1 MEPLTPKLYQESVLG
16 SLDAYFNACHETGD
30 PDTAFYRTTKELWGN
45 GLQYRP
51 IAGFPADMPYF
62 CLRVPTGG
70 GKTRLAARAVEL
82 VNSML
87 LRTEHSVI
95 LWLVTE
101 AAGEKAFN
109 AALGAGDP
117 LLQCLRAD
125 LQALLLMANAR
136 DELVLHVALGWM
148 AGLCGRVGDALPW
161 LDGTALVSVRFRTS
175 RSLALTGG
183 GFPAIARVFPMNE
196 SIEAIQ
202 TEALAQITAARDERA
217 LEDAR
222 VAVLGKK
229 GSLTR
234 VSAGIKDVP
243 QEDKAAVGQ
252 LLNAA
257 RAAITAA
264 LEAKQLALRDLADRA
279 ALAGIDVTLP
289 ARDLPCGALHPLTL
303 IRDESIG
310 ILRRMG
316 FALAEGPEI
325 EDEFHC
331 FDALNTPADHPAR
344 NEKDTFYF
352 DSGKLLRTHTSSVQI
367 RTMESQAPPVRI
379 IAPGSAYRRDEIDA
393 THLSAFN
400 QLEGLYVDA
409 DVSLPDLK
417 GTLEYFLHEL
427 FGTNTAV
434 RFRPHFF
441 PFTEPSFE
449 IDVQL
454 QLKGQPPRWI
464 EVAGCGMV
472 DPAVFDAIN
481 RSRKDHAYDPEKV
494 TGFAFGMGLDR
505 LAMIRWGIKD
515 IRLLIENDVRFLRQF
530 A

>member
-1 MEPLTPKLYQESVLG
+1 MKDQLS
-16 SLDAYFNACHETGD
+16 
-30 PDTAFYRTTKELWGN
+30 
-45 GLQYRP
+45 
-51 IAGFPADMPYF
+51 
-62 CLRVPTGG
+62 
-70 GKTRLAARAVEL
+70 
-82 VNSML
+82 
-87 LRTEHSVI
+87 
-95 LWLVTE
+95 
-101 AAGEKAFN
+101 
-109 AALGAGDP
+109 
-117 LLQCLRAD
+117 
-125 LQALLLMANAR
+125 
-136 DELVLHVALGWM
+136 
-148 AGLCGRVGDALPW
+148 
-161 LDGTALVSVRFRTS
+161 
-175 RSLALTGG
+175 
-183 GFPAIARVFPMNE
+183 AIE
-196 SIEAIQ
+196 
-202 TEALAQITAARDERA
+202 TEALALIDAAPDVRA

-229 GSLTR
+229 GSLTLA
-234 VSAGIKDVP
+234 SAGIKDVP
-243 QEDKAAVGQ
+243 KEEKATVGQ

-257 RAAITAA
+257 RTIITGA
-264 LEAKQLALRDLADRA
+264 LEAKQSALQEAADRV

-289 ARDLPCGALHPLTL
+289 ARQFSTGALHPLTL
-303 IRDESIG
+303 IRDEAIR

-316 FALAEGPEI
+316 FALADGPEI

-367 RTMESQAPPVRI
+367 RTMESAKPPVRI

-393 THLSAFN
+393 THLSVFN
-400 QLEGLYVDA
+400 QLEGLYVA
-409 DVSLPDLK
+409 GDVSLPDLK

-427 FGTNTAV
+427 FGPKTEV

-449 IDVQL
+449 IDVKL
-454 QLKGQPPRWI
+454 TIKGQAPRWI

-472 DPAVFDAIN
+472 DPAVFDAVN
-481 RSRKDHAYDPEKV
+481 RSRKDNAFDPEQV

-515 IRLLIENDVRFLRQF
+515 IRLLIENDVRFLKQF